1 MRITLVGYGKMGK
14 TVERVAREQSH
25 EIVHTMDID
34 DNPMSAGFQGAWV
47 GKTDVVIDFS
57 MADAV
62 LSNVENS
69 VKAGLP
75 VVVGTTGWYDHLDS
89 VRSLVEKHRGA
100 CLYSSNFNL
109 GTQILFCLAR
119 EAGKLFAPFKDFSP
133 YVLEMHHAQKVDA
146 PSGTALSL
154 LKILKESYQEDIPVS
169 SVRAGTLPGTHLIGF
184 DSPVDTLTLEHT
196 ARTRDGFAVGALFA
210 GKWIRGKK
218 GFYDFQDVIFGET
231 HD

>member
-14 TVERVAREQSH
+14 AVERVAREQSH

-34 DNPMSAGFQGAWV
+34 DNPMSGGFQGEWV
-47 GKTDVVIDFS
+47 GKTEVVIDFS

-75 VVVGTTGWYDHLDS
+75 IVVGTTGWYDQLDS
-89 VRSLVEKHRGA
+89 VRALVEKHQGA

-119 EAGKLFAPFKDFSP
+119 EAGKLLAPFKDFYP
-133 YVLEMHHAQKVDA
+133 YVLEMHHAQKIDA
-146 PSGTALSL
+146 PSGL
-154 LKILKESYQEDIPVS
+154 LFPYSRS
-169 SVRAGTLPGTHLIGF
+169 SK
-184 DSPVDTLTLEHT
+184 SPIK
-196 ARTRDGFAVGALFA
+196 RTFPSPA
-210 GKWIRGKK
+210 
-218 GFYDFQDVIFGET
+218 
-231 HD
+231 